1 MRPFDRSQ
9 NPDDITPE
17 QFKALRKQFGFTVRQ
32 WARVL
37 GFAGRLGNVAINIR
51 RMEKGEKPIS
61 PSTRRLCLMF
71 ARHGIPP
78 DMMPPDDLS
87 LGREE
92 DAEATAEYL
101 ERKKE
106 RGPST

>member
-1 MRPFDRSQ
+1 MRQFDKNQ
-9 NPDDITPE
+9 TPEEITPE

-37 GFAGRLGNVAINIR
+37 GFAGRLANVAINIR
-51 RMEKGEKPIS
+51 RMEKGEKDIS

-78 DMMPPDDLS
+78 DMQPPDDLS

-92 DAEATAEYL
+92 DQEETLAYM
-101 ERKKE
+101 ERKK
-106 RGPST
+106 RGPSE

>member
-1 MRPFDRSQ
+1 MRPFKPDQ
-9 NPDDITPE
+9 HPDDITPE
-17 QFKALRKQFGFTVRQ
+17 QFKALRKKFGFTIRQ

-37 GFAGRLGNVAINIR
+37 GFAGRLANVAINIR
-51 RMEKGEKPIS
+51 RIEKGEKDIS

-71 ARHGIPP
+71 ARYGIPP

-106 RGPST
+106 RGPT